1 MDQINHI
8 IAEFTLCF
16 VFCFFLEALDNIVYR
31 KRSRLYRITHLAF
44 SASATAGLIYLIIY
58 YHIY

>member
-8 IAEFTLCF
+8 IAEFTLCLI
-16 VFCFFLEALDNIVYR
+16 FCFFLEAVDNIVY
-31 KRSRLYRITHLAF
+31 KKKSKLYRITHLAF
-44 SASATAGLIYLIIY
+44 SASAIAGLIYLIIY